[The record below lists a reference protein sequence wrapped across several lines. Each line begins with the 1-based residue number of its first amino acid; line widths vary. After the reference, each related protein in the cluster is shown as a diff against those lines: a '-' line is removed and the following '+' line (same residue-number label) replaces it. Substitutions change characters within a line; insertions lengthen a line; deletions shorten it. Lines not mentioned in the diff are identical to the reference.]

1 MRELDP
7 RIHREPPFRGASK
20 ASEPESRTVRA
31 GFRVCAQGASRN
43 DEVKPMDCRVKPNN
57 DDKKLPATG
66 CCDLTQPEMGW
77 RGSAP
82 TIRMQSQGFTA
93 TGESF
98 MASLDSV
105 SIAILLGAVLVMAGI
120 LSSLLALRFGAPLL
134 LVFLFIGMF
143 AGDSGPGQIRFDDVR
158 TTYLVGSVALALIL
172 FDGGLR
178 TRFQS
183 IRTVL
188 APSMVLATAGV
199 LLTALI
205 TAPIARYALDLN
217 WTEALLVGAVV
228 ASTDAAAVFLLVHAQ
243 GLRLRPRVGA
253 TLEVESGTNDPF
265 AVFLTLMLVE
275 LISLGESSVWHVAL
289 EFTREAV
296 LGAIVGVLGGRLV
309 VLALNRVALPQ
320 GLHAP
325 FVTTAALVIF
335 GAAQIAHASGFLAVY
350 LAGIIIGNRPTRA
363 HNSVVAFLDAA
374 TWLAQIVMFVLLGL
388 LVSPQRLVG
397 SLTPAVVVA
406 LVLML
411 VARPLAVLLCLAPF
425 RFSWREK
432 AFIAWVGLRGAVAIF
447 LASIPMLVGLSKA
460 YLYFDVAFVVV
471 IISLLLQGWTLAFAA
486 RRLHVALP
494 RSDRGPRRVELDLPG
509 QLEQQLVGYSVRPK
523 SLYLRRGL
531 IPSWSK
537 PTLVIRD
544 QKILS
549 PAEAEPVAAGDYIYL
564 LAPPEKAEALDR
576 FFVDM
581 APSAAPDPHLLG
593 DFTVSGEITLGD
605 LANIYDVAI
614 DAEQSQL
621 TLADYFDVHLDHAP
635 KEGATLPLDS
645 IVLVARSLGG
655 GRVNVVGLR
664 LPEDGED
671 AAPETRGASIKRK
684 LSRAWKSVAGI

>member
-1 MRELDP
+1 
-7 RIHREPPFRGASK
+7 
-20 ASEPESRTVRA
+20 
-31 GFRVCAQGASRN
+31 
-43 DEVKPMDCRVKPNN
+43 
-57 DDKKLPATG
+57 
-66 CCDLTQPEMGW
+66 
-77 RGSAP
+77 
-82 TIRMQSQGFTA
+82 
-93 TGESF
+93 

-134 LVFLFIGMF
+134 LVFLLIGMV
-143 AGDSGPGQIRFDDVR
+143 AGDSGPGHIEFDDVR

-178 TRFQS
+178 TRFQT
-183 IRTVL
+183 IQAVL
-188 APSMVLATAGV
+188 VPSMILATAGV

-205 TAPIARYALDLN
+205 TAPVARFALDLN
-217 WTEALLVGAVV
+217 WTESLLVGAVV

-253 TLEVESGTNDPF
+253 TLEAESGTNDPF

-275 LISLGESSVWHVAL
+275 FISVGQSTPGHIAM
-289 EFTREAV
+289 EFLREAV
-296 LGAIVGVLGGRLV
+296 LGAIVGVIGGRLV

-335 GAAQIAHASGFLAVY
+335 GAAQIGHASGYLAVY

-363 HNSVVAFLDAA
+363 HNSVITFLDAA

-388 LVSPQRLVG
+388 LVEPHR
-397 SLTPAVVVA
+397 LTPSALPAVLVA

-411 VARPLAVLLCLAPF
+411 VARPVAVFLCLAPF
-425 RFSWREK
+425 RFNWREK
-432 AFIAWVGLRGAVAIF
+432 AFIAWTGLRGAVAIF

-471 IISLLLQGWTLAFAA
+471 IISLLAQGWTLATAA
-486 RRLHVALP
+486 RKLHVALP
-494 RSDRGPRRVELDLPG
+494 RTDRGPRRVELDLPG
-509 QLEQQLVGYSVRPK
+509 QLEQELVGYPVRPK
-523 SLYLRRGL
+523 SLFFRRGL

-537 PTLVIRD
+537 PTLVIRN
-544 QKILS
+544 QNILS
-549 PAEAEPVAAGDYIYL
+549 PTEADPIAPGDYIYL

-581 APSAAPDPHLLG
+581 QPSSAPDPHLLG
-593 DFTVSGEITLGD
+593 DFMVSGEHTLGEV
-605 LANIYDVAI
+605 AEIYGTNVTED
-614 DAEQSQL
+614 DKKL
-621 TLADYFDVHLDHAP
+621 TLSDYFDIHLDHAP
-635 KEGATLPLDS
+635 KEGATLALDT
-645 IVLVARSLGG
+645 IVLVARSISG

-664 LPEDGED
+664 LPEEED
-671 AAPETRGASIKRK
+671 EKPELTRWESFRRK
-684 LSRAWKSVAGI
+684 LADVWAQVAGI

>member
-1 MRELDP
+1 
-7 RIHREPPFRGASK
+7 
-20 ASEPESRTVRA
+20 
-31 GFRVCAQGASRN
+31 
-43 DEVKPMDCRVKPNN
+43 
-57 DDKKLPATG
+57 
-66 CCDLTQPEMGW
+66 
-77 RGSAP
+77 
-82 TIRMQSQGFTA
+82 
-93 TGESF
+93 

-134 LVFLFIGMF
+134 LVFLVIGIL
-143 AGDSGPGQIRFDDVR
+143 AGEAGHIDFDDFR

-178 TRFQS
+178 TRFAN
-183 IRTVL
+183 IRSVL

-199 LLTALI
+199 LLTAVI
-205 TAPIARYALDLN
+205 TAPVARYALDLS

-253 TLEVESGTNDPF
+253 TLEAESGSNDPF

-275 LISLGESSVWHVAL
+275 LISVGHSSPAHVVMELA
-289 EFTREAV
+289 REGV
-296 LGAIVGVLGGRLV
+296 LGAVFGLIGGRLM

-335 GAAQIAHASGFLAVY
+335 AAAQMVHASGFLAVY
-350 LAGIIIGNRPTRA
+350 LAGIIVGNRPTRA
-363 HNSVVAFLDAA
+363 HNSVVTFLDAA

-388 LVSPQRLVG
+388 LVSPFRLG
-397 SLTPAVVVA
+397 SSIAPAVAVA

-411 VARPLAVLLCLAPF
+411 VARPVAVFLCLAPF
-425 RFSWREK
+425 RFGWREK
-432 AFIAWVGLRGAVAIF
+432 VFIAWTGLRGAVAIF

-471 IISLLLQGWTLAFAA
+471 VISLLLQGWTLAYAA

-494 RSDRGPRRVELDLPG
+494 RSERGPRRVELDLPG
-509 QLEQQLVGYSVRPK
+509 QLEQELVGYRVRPR
-523 SLYLRRGL
+523 SLFFRRGL
-531 IPSWSK
+531 VPSWSK
-537 PTLVIRD
+537 PTLVIRNEN
-544 QKILS
+544 ILS
-549 PAEAEPVAAGDYIYL
+549 PTEADPIQAGDYIYL

-581 APSAAPDPHLLG
+581 QPSSAPDPHLLG
-593 DFTVSGEITLGD
+593 DFMVSGEHTLGE
-605 LANIYDVAI
+605 LAEVYGVRLDDGA
-614 DAEQSQL
+614 SSL
-621 TLADYFDVHLDHAP
+621 TLADYFDVHLDRAP
-635 KEGATLPLDS
+635 KEGATLALDS
-645 IVLVARSLGG
+645 IVLVARSISG

-664 LPEDGED
+664 LPEDEEVVV
-671 AAPETRGASIKRK
+671 PPTQMEHLKRK
-684 LSRAWKSVAGI
+684 LREFWTSVAGI

>member
-1 MRELDP
+1 
-7 RIHREPPFRGASK
+7 
-20 ASEPESRTVRA
+20 
-31 GFRVCAQGASRN
+31 
-43 DEVKPMDCRVKPNN
+43 
-57 DDKKLPATG
+57 
-66 CCDLTQPEMGW
+66 
-77 RGSAP
+77 
-82 TIRMQSQGFTA
+82 
-93 TGESF
+93 

-134 LVFLFIGMF
+134 LVFLIIGML
-143 AGDSGPGQIRFDDVR
+143 AGDAGPGGIEFADVR

-178 TRFQS
+178 TRFQN
-183 IRTVL
+183 IRAVL
-188 APSMVLATAGV
+188 WPSLSLATAGV
-199 LLTALI
+199 LLTAAI
-205 TAPIARYALDLN
+205 TAPAAKYALDLN
-217 WTEALLVGAVV
+217 WTEALLVGAVI

-253 TLEVESGTNDPF
+253 TLEAESGSNDPF

-275 LISLGESSVWHVAL
+275 FISVGHSTAGHVAM
-289 EFTREAV
+289 EFLREAV
-296 LGAIVGVLGGRLV
+296 LGAVVGVIGGRLV

-335 GAAQIAHASGFLAVY
+335 GAAQIGHASGYLAVY

-363 HNSVVAFLDAA
+363 HNSVVTFLDAA

-388 LVSPQRLVG
+388 LVEPHRLT
-397 SLTPAVVVA
+397 SSALPAVVVA
-406 LVLML
+406 LVLMF
-411 VARPLAVLLCLAPF
+411 VARPLAVFLCLAPF
-425 RFSWREK
+425 RFNWREK
-432 AFIAWVGLRGAVAIF
+432 IFIAWTGLRGAVAIF

-471 IISLLLQGWTLAFAA
+471 IISLLLQGWTLAAAA

-494 RSDRGPRRVELDLPG
+494 RAERGPRRVELDLPG
-509 QLEQQLVGYSVRPK
+509 QLEQQLVGYPVRPK

-544 QKILS
+544 QRILS
-549 PAEAEPVAAGDYIYL
+549 PAEADPVAAGDYIYL

-581 APSAAPDPHLLG
+581 QPSSAPDPHLLG
-593 DFTVSGEITLGD
+593 DFMVSGEHTLGEV
-605 LANIYDVAI
+605 AEIYGTNVSDDERA
-614 DAEQSQL
+614 L
-621 TLADYFDVHLDHAP
+621 TLADYFDIHLDHAP
-635 KEGATLPLDS
+635 KEGATLELDS
-645 IVLVARSLGG
+645 IVLVARSISG
-655 GRVNVVGLR
+655 GRVNMIGLR
-664 LPEDGED
+664 LPEDPEEVP
-671 AAPETRGASIKRK
+671 AATRLAALRRR
-684 LSRAWKSVAGI
+684 LSQIWASVAGI

>member
-1 MRELDP
+1 
-7 RIHREPPFRGASK
+7 
-20 ASEPESRTVRA
+20 
-31 GFRVCAQGASRN
+31 
-43 DEVKPMDCRVKPNN
+43 
-57 DDKKLPATG
+57 
-66 CCDLTQPEMGW
+66 
-77 RGSAP
+77 
-82 TIRMQSQGFTA
+82 MQLQGFA
-93 TGESF
+93 AIPKGS

-134 LVFLFIGMF
+134 LVFLLIGMF

-172 FDGGLR
+172 FDGGLK

-183 IRTVL
+183 IRAVL
-188 APSMVLATAGV
+188 APSMVLATVGV

-205 TAPIARYALDLN
+205 TAPIAKIALDLN

-253 TLEVESGTNDPF
+253 TLEAESGTNDPF

-275 LISLGESSVWHVAL
+275 LISIGESSVAHVML
-289 EFTREAV
+289 ELIREAV
-296 LGAIVGVLGGRLV
+296 LGTIVGVIGGRLV

-335 GAAQIAHASGFLAVY
+335 GGAQIAHGSGFLAVY
-350 LAGIIIGNRPTRA
+350 LGGIIIGNRPTRA
-363 HNSVVAFLDAA
+363 HNSVVTFLDAA

-397 SLTPAVVVA
+397 SIGSAVVIA
-406 LVLML
+406 FVLML
-411 VARPLAVLLCLAPF
+411 VARPVAVFLCLAPF
-425 RFSWREK
+425 KFNWREK
-432 AFIAWVGLRGAVAIF
+432 IFIAWTGLRGAVAIF

-471 IISLLLQGWTLAFAA
+471 IISLLLQGWTLAAAA

-509 QLEQQLVGYSVRPK
+509 QLEQQLVGYSVRSK

-544 QKILS
+544 EKILS

-581 APSAAPDPHLLG
+581 APSTAPDPHLLG
-593 DFTVSGEITLGD
+593 DFTVAGDHTLAE
-605 LANIYDVAI
+605 LAEVYGVAV
-614 DAEQSQL
+614 DEEQAKL
-621 TLADYFDVHLDHAP
+621 TLADYFDIHLDRAP
-635 KEGATLPLDS
+635 KEGAELALDS
-645 IVLVARSLGG
+645 IVLVARSIGG

-664 LPEDGED
+664 LPEDEED
-671 AAPETRGASIKRK
+671 VPLQTRTARFKRK
-684 LSRAWKSVAGI
+684 LSRMWASVAGI